1 MRNVTVIALSAAFA
15 LCGCATTKPPPAS
28 ATACNLSTGSRLPG
42 GPGCAAPGR
51 VYTQDDLK
59 GTGKTTV
66 AGALDI
72 LDPSI
77 TIHH

>member
-1 MRNVTVIALSAAFA
+1 MSKVTVIALSAAFA
-15 LCGCATTKPPPAS
+15 LCGCATTKTPPPT

-42 GPGCAAPGR
+42 GPGCAVPGR
-51 VYTQDDLK
+51 VYTENDLK

-77 TIHH
+77 TIRH